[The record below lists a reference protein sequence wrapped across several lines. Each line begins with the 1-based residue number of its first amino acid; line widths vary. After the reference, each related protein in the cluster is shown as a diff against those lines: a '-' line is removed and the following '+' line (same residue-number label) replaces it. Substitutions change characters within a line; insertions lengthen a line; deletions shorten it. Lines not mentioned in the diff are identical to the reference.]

1 MPRKPG
7 NKGNGLWDLTSRGLL
22 SFFVALK
29 EGCMADKVL
38 SINQQDE
45 IGLRVN
51 FLKEVFHILNEATP
65 LKNLTLGD
73 FETMLLV
80 AGRKLMEVKDIL
92 SGKDIVRQDA
102 EVMVGIS

>member
-1 MPRKPG
+1 
-7 NKGNGLWDLTSRGLL
+7 
-22 SFFVALK
+22 
-29 EGCMADKVL
+29 MADKVL

-51 FLKEVFHILNEATP
+51 FLKEVFHILSEATP

-73 FETMLLV
+73 FETMLWD
-80 AGRKLMEVKDIL
+80 AERKLMEVKDIL